1 MKGKITVLIEMKA
14 SFWFELFRA
23 EFYIIYT
30 KPQPFPPIISV
41 ILSRRELGLTVKV
54 FTALCQ

>member
-1 MKGKITVLIEMKA
+1 MKA

-23 EFYIIYT
+23 EFYIIYK
-30 KPQPFPPIISV
+30 KPQRFPPIISV
-41 ILSRRELGLTVKV
+41 ILSRRELDLTVKV

>member
-1 MKGKITVLIEMKA
+1 MKA
-14 SFWFELFRA
+14 SFWFEVFRA
-23 EFYIIYT
+23 EFYIIYK